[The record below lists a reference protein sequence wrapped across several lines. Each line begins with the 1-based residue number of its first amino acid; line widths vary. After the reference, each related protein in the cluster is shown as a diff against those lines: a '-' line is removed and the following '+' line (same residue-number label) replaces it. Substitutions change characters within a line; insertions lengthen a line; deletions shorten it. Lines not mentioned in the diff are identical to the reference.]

1 MLYYCADITENNCS
15 VCDIE
20 LGRVRKLALVQSSF
34 FQQLIDD
41 ITNVSLWDLGR
52 TLGKIF
58 VYPEVQGEF
67 DGGNPVT
74 VRGFASNEDIE
85 VAKQYTIELREPN
98 YIGNREHFN
107 DINGSRQFYAIWA
120 TETLMYASTRP
131 IYLSVKAPVSND
143 LKNEIVWQMTLK
155 WTSQELPLVFDRDD
169 NVLQCQY
176 NIQPPPYGD
185 FDDSFDNSY
194 NQ

>member
-131 IYLSVKAPVSND
+131 IYLSVKSPVSND

>member
-185 FDDSFDNSY
+185 FDDSFDNSF

>member
-41 ITNVSLWDLGR
+41 ITNVTLWDLGR